1 MEKKT
6 DCKECRFKRT
16 VHIDSS
22 ACCVNRAAKVE
33 AKPDAENDGFH
44 LWPFSFDPRSILRC
58 TGFVLRF
65 QN

>member
-1 MEKKT
+1 MEKA

-16 VHIDSS
+16 IHIDSS
-22 ACCVNRAAKVE
+22 TCCVNRAAK
-33 AKPDAENDGFH
+33 AKPKPGSENNGFH
-44 LWPFSFDPRSILRC
+44 LWPFSFDPRSILSC